1 MDRRLFAVSVLSPA
15 VGLALAA
22 YAQQMQAQMA
32 PMKGEMK
39 GEMAMP
45 TTTGSLRVVSPAN
58 GARITTTDIPAR
70 VAVPIFGCRARMS
83 ADRTSPT
90 KGISTSWSTA

>member
-1 MDRRLFAVSVLSPA
+1 MNRGIFAVSVLSSA

-22 YAQQMQAQMA
+22 YAQQMQAQMT

-45 TTTGSLRVVSPAN
+45 TTTGSLRVLSPRN
-58 GARITTTDIPAR
+58 GQRITTNNIPVR
-70 VAVPIFGCRARMS
+70 VAVS
-83 ADRTSPT
+83 
-90 KGISTSWSTA
+90 KLHGIA